1 MDKFDQKQPLA
12 GLGTPVAGEALD
24 LAYVEAVAHRVAE
37 LISDDTHETAAPR
50 LVDAATLAAELGV
63 ERSWVYEHADE
74 LHPVRLGNGSKPRL
88 RFDVLAVRAALA
100 SQGLTELRS
109 RGSFE
114 RRGSRAPARRRTRR
128 ESRSTPT
135 VGQILAVRPRDAS

>member
-37 LISDDTHETAAPR
+37 LIRDEAQQTVGRR

-74 LHPVRLGNGSKPRL
+74 MHPVRLGKGSKPRL
-88 RFDVLAVRAALA
+88 RFDLLAVRTALA
-100 SQGLTELRS
+100 AQNPVEPRSGGIFEPGHRSHRRARQGSGRQ
-109 RGSFE
+109 
-114 RRGSRAPARRRTRR
+114 
-128 ESRSTPT
+128 PT
-135 VGQILAVRPRDAS
+135 VGRVLSVRPRDAS